1 MMSNFYG
8 LANLVNTLQA
18 FPTELQ
24 MCLVPD
30 KIVEGGHLLGA
41 KVAAIWDTGPNQR
54 NELLSRSRSK
64 YVTCD
69 DI

>member
-41 KVAAIWDTGPNQR
+41 KVAAI
-54 NELLSRSRSK
+54 
-64 YVTCD
+64 
-69 DI
+69 